1 MFMFNRKNKLD
12 IEGLNEIIFL
22 GKKLLKLFFVVL
34 CISVVFVG
42 FILLKEIGVF
52 GVVGSILNVLAPLF
66 IGFVVAWLFAP
77 MVNRLTKKGMSR
89 ILASTIVYVVFVAF
103 LVVFFRVFIPIIYTE
118 INELINTLPAI
129 ISKITEFVN
138 ELFSK
143 INAEAIDING
153 IKENV
158 LGAITT
164 YSNEISRNLPTTI
177 VSVMSDLVSG
187 LGTIFF
193 GLIIGLYMLF
203 DFDNVTNLLLK
214 VIPHKFQME
223 VANLVDNIGT
233 EVRKCVNGTLLV
245 ACMVFVCDTI
255 GFSILGLKSA
265 LLFGLFCGITDLIPY
280 IGPWIGTAVVTVVGL
295 TQSPLIGLGVFIIAL
310 VAQLVESYILQP
322 VVMSKATNLHPVTII
337 CGLLIFGHFF
347 GIVGMILATP
357 IMSIIKVIWIFT
369 ENKFALFKE
378 NDVEEVAEKA

>member
-1 MFMFNRKNKLD
+1 MFNRKNKLD

-42 FILLKEIGVF
+42 FILLKEVGVF
-52 GVVGSILNVLAPLF
+52 GVIGSILNVLAPLF
-66 IGFVVAWLFAP
+66 IGFVVAWLYAP
-77 MVNRLTKKGMSR
+77 LVNKLTKKGMSR
-89 ILASTIVYVVFVAF
+89 ILASTIVYVIFVAF

-214 VIPHKFQME
+214 VIPHRYQME

-280 IGPWIGTAVVTVVGL
+280 IGPWIGTAVVTIVGL

-310 VAQLVESYILQP
+310 VVQLVESYILQP

-357 IMSIIKVIWIFT
+357 IMSIIKVIWTFT

-378 NDVEEVAEKA
+378 NDSEEVAEKA